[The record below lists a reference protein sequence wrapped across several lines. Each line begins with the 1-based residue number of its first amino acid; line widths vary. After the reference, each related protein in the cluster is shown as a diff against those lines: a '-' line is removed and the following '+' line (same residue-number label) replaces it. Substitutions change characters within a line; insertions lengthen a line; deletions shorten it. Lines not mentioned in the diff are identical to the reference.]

1 MKKIIT
7 FSTLLLLMVACGG
20 HPKSAKEDTSTAVVE
35 QKAKN
40 VRVMTLAKKTIAI
53 EQESSAAINAYDKV
67 YLAPTMPGRIKD
79 VKVEVTDKVK
89 KGQLVVLMDEAQL
102 VQLKVQLDNLEKE
115 MARMD
120 TLIQYGSVSQQVY
133 DQTKMQYESLKINYK
148 NMKDNTRLTSPI
160 NGVVTGR
167 YYEDNEIYGGAPNTQ
182 AGKAAVV
189 VIEEIKKLKVQ
200 INMSARYFPLV
211 KKGIEAT
218 LVTDVYPERE
228 FKGSVSLV
236 YPTIDP
242 QSRTFTVE
250 ITIPND
256 DMILRPGMYAKVNV
270 KLGEQEALIVPSSA
284 VLMQEGTANRF
295 VFIEKNGVAKKVL
308 VTLGERFDD
317 QLEIIADVPLEG
329 EKIVIAGQS
338 KLDDG
343 DKLNIN

>member
-189 VIEEIKKLKVQ
+189 VIEEINKLKVQ